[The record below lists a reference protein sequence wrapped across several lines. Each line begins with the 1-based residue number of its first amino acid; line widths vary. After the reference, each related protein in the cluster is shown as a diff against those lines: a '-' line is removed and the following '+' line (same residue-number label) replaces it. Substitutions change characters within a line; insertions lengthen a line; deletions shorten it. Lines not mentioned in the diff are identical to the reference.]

1 MLLFAG
7 GGSIAIFS
15 NNERSYGI
23 WGWNG
28 VIGTGVVF
36 FDFTSAIHRDGSLR
50 FSRID
55 GAGPTGDISK
65 KRELSDSVSSVFDSS
80 VWIRVLDTGR
90 REDGMKRRYWKGS
103 YTIEAAIYI
112 PMILFLLYQ
121 SLGIA
126 IDKWQN
132 SRLREA
138 AQTRVEMDII
148 GEFYGYQILD
158 EIGKEIGND

>member
-1 MLLFAG
+1 
-7 GGSIAIFS
+7 
-15 NNERSYGI
+15 
-23 WGWNG
+23 
-28 VIGTGVVF
+28 
-36 FDFTSAIHRDGSLR
+36 
-50 FSRID
+50 
-55 GAGPTGDISK
+55 
-65 KRELSDSVSSVFDSS
+65 
-80 VWIRVLDTGR
+80 
-90 REDGMKRRYWKGS
+90 MKRRYWKGS